1 MTKSLLILAGDGIGP
16 EVMQQV
22 IRVINWFNE
31 HKHLDFE
38 IHEDLVGGIS
48 YDEHGQPLT
57 DKTLEKAKNCDAV
70 LLGAVGGPKY
80 DNLDFSVKPERGLL
94 KLRKELDLFANLRPA
109 KCFDALTN
117 FSSLLP
123 EIISGLDIMIV
134 REATSGIYF
143 GEPRGI
149 IDDNEGG
156 RIGINTNR
164 YTTNEIRRV
173 ARSAFELAIR
183 RNKKVCSME
192 KANVM
197 ESGILWRE
205 EVSIIHKKEYPQ
217 VELTH
222 MYADAGAME
231 LVRNPKQFDVIV
243 TDNLF
248 GDLLSDCAAMLTG
261 SLGMLPSATL
271 GVIRKSGRP
280 YAMYEPVHGSAPDIA
295 GKGVA
300 NPTACI
306 LSFAMALKYSFDLG
320 KEAEV
325 LENAIERVLA
335 KGIRTA
341 DLMQERNKQPAST
354 EEMGTEIIN
363 QLDFSL

>member
-31 HKHLDFE
+31 HKQLDFE

-117 FSSLLP
+117 FSSLRP

>member
-22 IRVINWFNE
+22 IRVISWFNE
-31 HKHLDFE
+31 HKQLDFE

-117 FSSLLP
+117 FSSLRP

>member
-22 IRVINWFNE
+22 IRVISWFNE
-31 HKHLDFE
+31 HKQLDFE

-117 FSSLLP
+117 FSSLRP

-156 RIGINTNR
+156 RVGINTNR